1 MLGLRTTIYK
11 VPDLTTA
18 KAWYRLA
25 FETKPYFSEPY
36 YVGFNIKGYEL
47 GLLLDAKKADQK
59 SDNVIT
65 YWGVEDIQKSYDEFI
80 SFGATEHETPNNV
93 GGAIMV
99 ASICDPWGN
108 VIGLIYNPEFTLP

>member
-11 VPDLTTA
+11 VSEMTKA

-25 FETKPYFSEPY
+25 FGVKPYFSEPF

-47 GLLLDAKKADQK
+47 GLLLDQK
-59 SDNVIT
+59 NSEQKTDNVIT

-80 SFGATEHETPNNV
+80 SYGAKEHESPNNV
-93 GGAIMV
+93 GGSIMV
-99 ASICDPWGN
+99 ASVYDPWEN
-108 VIGLIYNPEFTLP
+108 VIGIIYNPTFKLP